1 MSNRPSPAKV
11 RSVLARIRKVQHW
24 IDSSEHHVD
33 EGGTELGAIGNDETD
48 SKFRSGV
55 MCALAWVAGEYGADD
70 MPNGLHRLV
79 QHTNKREF
87 IKLLKENAEVWE
99 RYGGY

>member
-1 MSNRPSPAKV
+1 MSSRPSPAKV
-11 RSVLARIRKVQHW
+11 RSVLARIRKVEHW
-24 IDSSEHHVD
+24 INLSEHSVD

-48 SKFRSGV
+48 SEFRHGV
-55 MCALAWVAGEYGADD
+55 TCALAWVAGEYDEGG
-70 MPNGLHRLV
+70 MPRGISQLI

-87 IKLLKENAEVWE
+87 MKLLKENADVWE

>member
-1 MSNRPSPAKV
+1 MSRRPSPAKV
-11 RSVLARIRKVQHW
+11 RSVLARIRKVEHW
-24 IDSSEHHVD
+24 INSSEHTIA

-48 SKFRSGV
+48 SEFRHGV
-55 MCALAWVAGEYGADD
+55 TCALAWVAGEYDEGA
-70 MPNGLHRLV
+70 MPMSISRLI

-87 IKLLKENAEVWE
+87 MKLLKENAEVWE